1 MFDHHCTACDKRQL
15 IFPSQVT
22 SLVNTD
28 HGIIVASSAGAA
40 PSRPCS
46 PAAASTT
53 ARPSPPECT
62 RRTETR
68 WRSPAG
74 RARAPCAFLATGYAR
89 IRRLPRVA
97 HRAARRLSSVGRAI
111 HS

>member
-46 PAAASTT
+46 PAAPSTT

-62 RRTETR
+62 RERTAPEALPADR
-68 WRSPAG
+68 QGALFAFWR
-74 RARAPCAFLATGYAR
+74 L
-89 IRRLPRVA
+89 RRRSVDFRGLPD
-97 HRAARRLSSVGRAI
+97 RAARRLSSVGRAT